1 MRVAIRRL
9 RSLLVLFE
17 RFVEPHVSERFEQEL
32 RRLGQVLGVAR
43 DWDVFLAE
51 TLPRAIKD
59 RADLDW
65 IEPLR
70 ARALERRHAAHQA
83 AKKAVLE
90 PAFARFVLAFRA
102 WSGSGEGAL
111 PHRLLD
117 RPLSQIAP
125 DMLSRLAR
133 KVERRLAD
141 SDPDDPESLHSLRK
155 SAKKLRYGIEY
166 FEGLYGKK
174 AKAYSK
180 RCNAVQKRLGALND
194 LATLTRLAMELT
206 QDGRLDLA
214 PALGVLANRGEE
226 LAAKELKGL
235 GKTLRRFERAD
246 PFWT

>member
-1 MRVAIRRL
+1 
-9 RSLLVLFE
+9 LVLFE
-17 RFVEPHVSERFEQEL
+17 RFAEPHVSERFEQEL

-59 RADLDW
+59 GADLDW

-70 ARALERRHAAHQA
+70 ARALERQHAAHQA

-90 PAFARFVLAFRA
+90 PAFARFVLAFQA

-117 RPLSQIAP
+117 RPMRQVAP

-141 SDPDDPESLHSLRK
+141 CDPEDPESLHSLRK
-155 SAKKLRYGIEY
+155 GAKKLRYGIEY

-174 AKAYSK
+174 AKAYYR
-180 RCNAVQKRLGALND
+180 RCNTLQKRLGALND
-194 LATLTRLAMELT
+194 LATLTRLATELT

-214 PALGVLANRGEE
+214 PALGILANRSEA
-226 LAAKELKGL
+226 LTAKELKGL
-235 GKTLRRFERAD
+235 GKTLRKFERED